1 MAGMAYQTSVGL
13 DPRFLSAPVV
23 CLIALGSAFSALL
36 LCWKPIVVPVVIEVV
51 IATLFLFK
59 PAAALKLTLFSAGLP
74 LSLFYE
80 EVGYSGGSV
89 KPLFSE
95 WGGTTPDGL
104 RLILSSLFLAV
115 VLCKLAHTRGLLVR
129 FWPYVALLLFLACT
143 LSYSTAPVD
152 GMRLL
157 LKMAFP
163 FLSFLALAQLLKST
177 QDADAYSRYWIAG
190 GVLASFCAPVLILFT
205 GSRFLYP
212 AGSFRYSP
220 GFTSASSYSF
230 YMLALFLFCYSQW
243 RKRHSTG
250 FALLSGLFGIQTI
263 IPITRIAWV
272 ALLLGVAGFEWLHVK
287 GAKKWAAAAAAVVV
301 PVLVFYFLI
310 SRFPALQERVFQ
322 SKQMD
327 SDFSLV
333 ELVQNVG
340 LTGRGAVWLAALE
353 DYQQHSRLLGQGIG
367 SSDNYI
373 MGLSGTVAHNEYLRI
388 LYDGGALGLSL
399 FLLANLYLLY
409 RLGKLRGSAD
419 AAVREYSAVGIAL
432 MLAYF
437 VVALTDNP
445 LDYYLLFT
453 QYVFLVLGICVALS
467 RYPSPSAHAPA
478 PT

>member
-1 MAGMAYQTSVGL
+1 
-13 DPRFLSAPVV
+13 
-23 CLIALGSAFSALL
+23 
-36 LCWKPIVVPVVIEVV
+36 
-51 IATLFLFK
+51 
-59 PAAALKLTLFSAGLP
+59 
-74 LSLFYE
+74 
-80 EVGYSGGSV
+80 
-89 KPLFSE
+89 
-95 WGGTTPDGL
+95 
-104 RLILSSLFLAV
+104 
-115 VLCKLAHTRGLLVR
+115 
-129 FWPYVALLLFLACT
+129 
-143 LSYSTAPVD
+143 
-152 GMRLL
+152 
-157 LKMAFP
+157 
-163 FLSFLALAQLLKST
+163 
-177 QDADAYSRYWIAG
+177 
-190 GVLASFCAPVLILFT
+190 
-205 GSRFLYP
+205 
-212 AGSFRYSP
+212 
-220 GFTSASSYSF
+220 
-230 YMLALFLFCYSQW
+230 
-243 RKRHSTG
+243 
-250 FALLSGLFGIQTI
+250 LLSGLFGIQTI

-373 MGLSGTVAHNEYLRI
+373 MGLFGTVAHNEYLRI